1 MGFIH
6 TMYYYQVEKSKEDA
20 KKEEARV
27 AKERQQQNKN
37 ARINRRQQLMGK
49 RPNNPRVRQQ
59 SAANYS
65 SGDYANIDDDDLEDS
80 FGM

>member
-20 KKEEARV
+20 KKEEARI

-37 ARINRRQQLMGK
+37 ARINRRQQLMG
-49 RPNNPRVRQQ
+49 RQPNNSRVKQ

-65 SGDYANIDDDDLEDS
+65 SSDYANIDDDDLEEA